1 MLNNALGRFRI
12 ISAIEGLSYLILVFI
27 AMPIKYLGDNPIYVK
42 FFGMAH
48 GILFILFMISLFE
61 TKRKESW
68 DTGFMFQLFVLS
80 LIPFGA
86 FVIENRVKP
95 KESALENKVEE

>member
-1 MLNNALGRFRI
+1 MLKTALGRFRI
-12 ISAIEGLSYLILVFI
+12 ISAIEGLSYLLLVFI
-27 AMPIKYLGDNPIYVK
+27 AMPIKYIGDNPIYVK
-42 FFGMAH
+42 YFGMAH
-48 GILFILFMISLFE
+48 GVLFIIFMISLFE

-86 FVIENRVKP
+86 FLIENRVKP
-95 KESALENKVEE
+95 KSENKSDQ

>member
-1 MLNNALGRFRI
+1 MLNSALKRFRV

-27 AMPIKYLGDNPIYVK
+27 AMPIKYMGDNPYYVK
-42 FFGMAH
+42 IFGMAH
-48 GILFILFMISLFE
+48 GVLFILFMISLFE

-86 FVIENRVKP
+86 FIIENRVKP
-95 KESALENKVEE
+95 K

>member
-1 MLNNALGRFRI
+1 MFSSALKRFRL

-27 AMPIKYLGDNPIYVK
+27 AMPIKYMGDNPYYVK
-42 FFGMAH
+42 IFGMAH
-48 GILFILFMISLFE
+48 GVLFILFMISLFE
-61 TKRKESW
+61 VKKREKW

-86 FVIENRVKP
+86 FVIESKVKVLD
-95 KESALENKVEE
+95 K

>member
-1 MLNNALGRFRI
+1 MLNSALQRFRI

-27 AMPIKYLGDNPIYVK
+27 AMPIKYMGDNPYYVK
-42 FFGMAH
+42 IFGMAH
-48 GILFILFMISLFE
+48 GVLFILFMISLFE

-95 KESALENKVEE
+95 KKVKESI

>member
-1 MLNNALGRFRI
+1 MLNSALQRFRI

-27 AMPIKYLGDNPIYVK
+27 AMPIKYMGDNPYYVK
-42 FFGMAH
+42 IFGMAH
-48 GILFILFMISLFE
+48 GVLFILFMISLFE

-86 FVIENRVKP
+86 FVIESKVKP
-95 KESALENKVEE
+95 KEIEENIQ

>member
-1 MLNNALGRFRI
+1 MFNSALKRFRI

-27 AMPIKYLGDNPIYVK
+27 AMPIKYMGDNPYYVK
-42 FFGMAH
+42 IFGMAH
-48 GILFILFMISLFE
+48 GVLFILFMISLFE

-86 FVIENRVKP
+86 FIIENRVKP
-95 KESALENKVEE
+95 KEAKENI

>member
-1 MLNNALGRFRI
+1 MLNTALKRFRL

-27 AMPIKYLGDNPIYVK
+27 AMPIKYLEDNPIYVK

-48 GILFILFMISLFE
+48 GVLFIIFMISLFE

-68 DTGFMFQLFVLS
+68 HTGFIFQLFVLS

-86 FVIENRVKP
+86 FSI
-95 KESALENKVEE
+95 ENKVKGDR

>member
-1 MLNNALGRFRI
+1 MLNSALQRFRI

-27 AMPIKYLGDNPIYVK
+27 AMPIKYMGDNPYYVK
-42 FFGMAH
+42 IFGMAH
-48 GILFILFMISLFE
+48 GVLFILFMISLLE
-61 TKRKESW
+61 TKRKKSW

-86 FVIENRVKP
+86 FVIESKVKP
-95 KESALENKVEE
+95 KEVEESIQ

>member
-1 MLNNALGRFRI
+1 MFSSALKRFRI

-27 AMPIKYLGDNPIYVK
+27 AMPIKYMGDNPYYVK
-42 FFGMAH
+42 IFGMAH
-48 GILFILFMISLFE
+48 GVLFVLFMISLFE

-68 DTGFMFQLFVLS
+68 NTGFMFQLFVLS

-86 FVIENRVKP
+86 FLIENRVKP
-95 KESALENKVEE
+95 EVTA

>member
-1 MLNNALGRFRI
+1 MFSSALKRFRI

-27 AMPIKYLGDNPIYVK
+27 AMPIKYMGDNPYYVK
-42 FFGMAH
+42 IFGMAH
-48 GILFILFMISLFE
+48 GVLFVLFMISLFE

-68 DTGFMFQLFVLS
+68 STGFMFQLFVLS

-86 FVIENRVKP
+86 FLIENRVKP
-95 KESALENKVEE
+95 KENNI